1 MNESTDPYLY
11 PGTNV
16 LRNRRNLRNT
26 QVLDEFEASATQRRL
41 VELAVKPTF
50 GTFDSSHFQAI
61 HRFIF
66 QDVYEWAGQFRTVN
80 ISKGGHQFC
89 SSQFIEMTLG
99 AILQKLPRE
108 SFLKNLDRE
117 SFSHRCGWYFGEINA
132 IHPFREGNGRTQR
145 EFLRQLAVQAGF
157 SLDWRRVGRE
167 TMTAAS
173 RESFSTGDNGS
184 MTDIIRTCTR

>member
-16 LRNRRNLRNT
+16 LRNRRNLSNT
-26 QVLDEFEASATQRRL
+26 QVLDGFEASATQRRL

-80 ISKGGHQFC
+80 IS
-89 SSQFIEMTLG
+89 I
-99 AILQKLPRE
+99 
-108 SFLKNLDRE
+108 
-117 SFSHRCGWYFGEINA
+117 Y
-132 IHPFREGNGRTQR
+132 
-145 EFLRQLAVQAGF
+145 
-157 SLDWRRVGRE
+157 
-167 TMTAAS
+167 
-173 RESFSTGDNGS
+173 
-184 MTDIIRTCTR
+184 